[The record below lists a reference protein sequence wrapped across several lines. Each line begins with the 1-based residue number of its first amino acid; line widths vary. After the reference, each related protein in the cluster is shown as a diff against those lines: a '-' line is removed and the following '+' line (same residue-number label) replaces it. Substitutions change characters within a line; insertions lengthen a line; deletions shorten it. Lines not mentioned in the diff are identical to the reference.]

1 MSASPLADPQALLG
15 AWELSR
21 VIEDRLAGVQH
32 TVDGTLLLSAESPT
46 RLRWAEAGRWHQ
58 EGGDVDVRRDLWL
71 VHDDGA
77 GWWMRFDDGRDFHP
91 WTPGERVVHPCAP
104 DTYCGLVSG
113 SPEGWTVRWDVT
125 GPRKD
130 YTMRTVLTRT
140 T

>member
-15 AWELSR
+15 TWHLSR

-46 RLRWAEAGRWHQ
+46 SLRWAETGRWHQ
-58 EGGDVDVRRDLWL
+58 EAGDVDVRRDLWL
-71 VHDDGA
+71 VHDDAA

-91 WTPGERVVHPCAP
+91 WTPGEQVVHPCAP
-104 DTYCGLVSG
+104 DTYCGVVAG
-113 SPEGWTVRWDVT
+113 SPERWTVQWDVT

>member
-15 AWELSR
+15 AWALSR

-46 RLRWAEAGRWHQ
+46 RLRWTETGRWHQ
-58 EGGDVDVRRDLWL
+58 EGGDVDVRRELWL
-71 VHDDGA
+71 VHVDEA
-77 GWWMRFDDGRDFHP
+77 GWWVRFADGRDFHR
-91 WTPGERVVHPCAP
+91 WMPGEQVVHPCAP
-104 DTYCGLVSG
+104 DTYCGVVAG
-113 SPEGWTVRWDVT
+113 SPERWTVRWDVT